1 MYLSSLITLDKNT
14 RTYRGGENEQ
24 GAMSSS
30 IFSYTSLFFFFFIIP
45 YIQSQPTAP
54 APTNEASPV
63 NLTAVLET
71 GHQFNTFIRLLN
83 TTQVGFQVSVQ
94 LNSSDQGMTVF
105 APTDNAFNDL
115 KPGTV
120 NSLTYQ
126 QQIQLILYHI
136 IPKYYSLNDLLLAS
150 NPVRTQATG
159 QGGGVFGLNFTGQGQ
174 INQVNVSTGVVETR
188 IDNILRQNFPLAV
201 YVVDKVLLPE
211 ELFGTN
217 TTPTGAPSPDADS
230 PSSDEEHKSVGSRVK
245 GTSQGFVIGFAWFC
259 CSVISFLKLN

>member
-1 MYLSSLITLDKNT
+1 
-14 RTYRGGENEQ
+14 
-24 GAMSSS
+24 MSSS

-83 TTQVGFQVSVQ
+83 TAQVGFQVSVQ

-115 KPGTV
+115 KPGTL
-120 NSLTYQ
+120 NSLTHQ

-188 IDNILRQNFPLAV
+188 INNILRQIFH
-201 YVVDKVLLPE
+201 YQFTWWTRYCYRKSYSERRLLPP
-211 ELFGTN
+211 ELRPRMPILHLLMRST
-217 TTPTGAPSPDADS
+217 SL
-230 PSSDEEHKSVGSRVK
+230 SDQE
-245 GTSQGFVIGFAWFC
+245 
-259 CSVISFLKLN
+259 